1 MAVEG
6 FYPQNSA
13 GFTITHFSSFSQA
26 LPLITLV
33 ISMVSSSFGMTKF
46 FLQGPFPILPKDS
59 SLNGLISLPFICTL
73 LINTMFAIRVVCIEN
88 ALFSSY
94 RYQRFYLNT
103 GEIDEIT
110 IDPILPPEY
119 RVAAYLAPCFI
130 SFVIN
135 AIKLFTTGNNLRHLI
150 KKYPQILISS
160 CFTPFAFEGCN
171 GNSIRLWKCGS
182 IVNAFFI
189 GCFPQ
194 IVLLVMDYQRGIV
207 NWDFIGLALHHEN
220 IFENNDALFKSR
232 YGNSLFAITSC
243 MFFFFLIILTFF
255 TEKIFKHR
263 GVYCKCFSILCLP
276 CPNNCLNLNSEIPP
290 IQTEPTNPSP
300 SHDDREP
307 ETKQRSSTSQAKD
320 NKKPSTELYF
330 YSKGIRKY
338 LKGKPLAEQDI
349 ELKQVILMN
358 FVANR
363 NCLTKNISSQNQY
376 CTISIFFEIKA

>member
-1 MAVEG
+1 MHISFAITIVVEG

-13 GFTITHFSSFSQA
+13 GYTITHFSSFRQA

-73 LINTMFAIRVVCIEN
+73 LINTMFAFRMICIEN
-88 ALFSSY
+88 SLFSAY
-94 RYQRFYLNT
+94 RYQRYYTYKSGF
-103 GEIDEIT
+103 DEIT

-119 RVAAYLAPCFI
+119 RVAAYLTPCLI

-171 GNSIRLWKCGS
+171 GNSIRLWKCGT
-182 IVNAFFI
+182 IVNALFI

-194 IVLLVMDYQRGIV
+194 IVSLIMDYQRGIV
-207 NWDFIGLALHHEN
+207 NWDFIGLALEPEA
-220 IFENNDALFKSR
+220 IYENNDALFKSR
-232 YGNSLFAITSC
+232 YGNSLFAITSGV
-243 MFFFFLIILTFF
+243 FFFFLIILTFF
-255 TEKIFKHR
+255 SAKIFKHR
-263 GVYCKCFSILCLP
+263 GVYCKCFYILCLP
-276 CPNNCLNLNSEIPP
+276 CPNNCINLNSEIPP

-300 SHDDREP
+300 PDDDREP
-307 ETKQRSSTSQAKD
+307 ETKQRSSTSQEKD
-320 NKKPSTELYF
+320 NQKANTELYF
-330 YSKGIRKY
+330 YSKGIRIY
-338 LKGKPLAEQDI
+338 LIGKPLAEQDI
-349 ELKQVILMN
+349 ELKQVILIH
-358 FVANR
+358 FVVHEIA
-363 NCLTKNISSQNQY
+363 LQNN
-376 CTISIFFEIKA
+376 